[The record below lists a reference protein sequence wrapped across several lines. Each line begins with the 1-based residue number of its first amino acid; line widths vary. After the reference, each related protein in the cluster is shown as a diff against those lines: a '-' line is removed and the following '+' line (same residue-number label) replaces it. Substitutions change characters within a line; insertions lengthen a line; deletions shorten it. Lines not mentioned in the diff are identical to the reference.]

1 MCSTMYVF
9 FRPNPSDKCV
19 PNEMVSSHTI
29 YFLCYYT
36 VLPKRSGALL
46 HVPKILNKGI
56 KGTSNLCWLNSVLQA
71 ILSTPLL
78 PLLKS
83 AVLWC
88 FNRNAFTFDLLTAAT
103 CAKRHTSIQKCF
115 IDIMDQLQ
123 QGSSCDP
130 CNSSRLAVRL
140 KLNK

>member
-1 MCSTMYVF
+1 
-9 FRPNPSDKCV
+9 
-19 PNEMVSSHTI
+19 MVSSHTTV
-29 YFLCYYT
+29 FLYICT
-36 VLPKRSGALL
+36 VLPKTSGALL
-46 HVPKILNKGI
+46 HVSKIMNKGI

-71 ILSTPLL
+71 ILTTPLV

-83 AVLWC
+83 AVLWF
-88 FNRNAFTFDLLTAAT
+88 FNHNAFTFRLLTAAT

-123 QGSSCDP
+123 QGTSCDP
-130 CNSSRLAVRL
+130 CDSSRLAVRL